1 MVTGPQISL
10 KNISL
15 TFGEEPVFDKLN
27 LIINPRDR
35 IALVGRNGS
44 GKSTLLK
51 VLKGLIAQDGGER
64 ILGKGLSIGYM
75 EQEPNLSE
83 FSTLYDYVYSGASD
97 STFNSIEMVGKKLG
111 VDLEVST
118 SASSGGER
126 RRAALT
132 KLIAGEYDVMLLDE
146 PTNHLDIQAKEA
158 LEDALTEYDGTL
170 VIVSHDRYF
179 LDQVC
184 NTIWHL
190 PSDGSLKVYPGN
202 YSAFMQRLSK

>member
-1 MVTGPQISL
+1 ML
-10 KNISL
+10 KL
-15 TFGEEPVFDKLN
+15 LLEEN
-27 LIINPRDR
+27 N
-35 IALVGRNGS
+35 
-44 GKSTLLK
+44 
-51 VLKGLIAQDGGER
+51 VL
-64 ILGKGLSIGYM
+64 
-75 EQEPNLSE
+75 
-83 FSTLYDYVYSGASD
+83 
-97 STFNSIEMVGKKLG
+97 
-111 VDLEVST
+111 
-118 SASSGGER
+118 
-126 RRAALT
+126 
-132 KLIAGEYDVMLLDE
+132 LLDE